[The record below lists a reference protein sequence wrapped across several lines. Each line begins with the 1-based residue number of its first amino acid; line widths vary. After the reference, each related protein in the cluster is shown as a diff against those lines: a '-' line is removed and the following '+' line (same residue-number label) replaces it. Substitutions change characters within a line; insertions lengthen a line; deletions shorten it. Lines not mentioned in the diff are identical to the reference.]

1 MLEPQQSMISLY
13 FCLLFYFVLRG
24 VCSFSSSSVNSPRH
38 GYKVRMSG
46 GPLTNC
52 DCSYHSRNNRASVE
66 SEEAAEVG
74 SRATVAKDATE

>member
-1 MLEPQQSMISLY
+1 MWLY
-13 FCLLFYFVLRG
+13 T
-24 VCSFSSSSVNSPRH
+24 FSSSSVNSPRH

-46 GPLTNC
+46 GPVTNC

-66 SEEAAEVG
+66 SDEAVDGGGDG

>member
-1 MLEPQQSMISLY
+1 MISFN
-13 FCLLFYFVLRG
+13 FCLLLYFVSCG
-24 VCSFSSSSVNSPRH
+24 VCSSSSSSVNSPRH
-38 GYKVRMSG
+38 GYKVRMSSG
-46 GPLTNC
+46 GPVTNC